1 MKPGKVNLTIYKGT
15 TFVKSFQWKTGDP
28 LTPVDLTGFKI
39 RAQFRSKQSSPD
51 VLEEFT
57 STNSKIVITSL
68 LEGKFMMTLD
78 AATTSLIEYKS
89 AVYDLEVEDA
99 SGKVIRLIE
108 GAVTIVPEVTR

>member
-57 STNSKIVITSL
+57 STNSKIVITSAV
-68 LEGKFMMTLD
+68 EGKFHMILD
-78 AATTSLIEYKS
+78 ATQTSHIDYKS

-99 SGKVIRLIE
+99 TGVVIRLIE
-108 GAVTIVPEVTR
+108 GSVSVNPEVTR